1 MTRSLAAVRI
11 TGYWHNP
18 RTGQQEACE
27 AITDDGKWLI
37 VREDDK
43 RTNWAAYVADGSCPV
58 PVMYCG
64 TLDAAREA
72 IADGRA
78 TAALERTKAAL
89 AGVTR

>member
-43 RTNWAAYVADGSCPV
+43 RTNWATCVADGSCPV
-58 PVMYCG
+58 PVMYSG
-64 TLDAAREA
+64 TLEDAQGS
-72 IADGRA
+72 IASGYA
-78 TAALERTKAAL
+78 GEALERAKAAL
-89 AGVTR
+89 AGVAP